1 MVNKQVP
8 NKNSNKI
15 QEIQNYKEFIIT
27 KKKEKEKEK
36 EKKETKTRYRPLF
49 PRHTQNYCNL
59 SK

>member
-27 KKKEKEKEK
+27 KKRKRKR
-36 EKKETKTRYRPLF
+36 KKRNQNLLPAPLSA
-49 PRHTQNYCNL
+49 PYSEL
-59 SK
+59 L

>member
-27 KKKEKEKEK
+27 KRN
-36 EKKETKTRYRPLF
+36 TRNSELEGI
-49 PRHTQNYCNL
+49 QEW
-59 SK
+59 

>member
-27 KKKEKEKEK
+27 KKRKRKRKR
-36 EKKETKTRYRPLF
+36 KKRNQNSLPAPLSA
-49 PRHTQNYCNL
+49 PYSEL
-59 SK
+59 L